1 MNLGCAAVDVRRALT
16 ATELCA
22 ARENREVPV
31 EDLSKMAV
39 GARQMQEKFPRRNW
53 EVRAPHGRIQISHG
67 CISAHRRASELSY
80 ATRRQFLYWAI
91 WSVSAKFFSVPM
103 IEGR

>member
-1 MNLGCAAVDVRRALT
+1 MAYLRLHANWSGITGDGTLRRKARTLAMNLGCAAVDVRRALT

-39 GARQMQEKFPRRNW
+39 GARQMQEKFPRRN
-53 EVRAPHGRIQISHG
+53 
-67 CISAHRRASELSY
+67 
-80 ATRRQFLYWAI
+80 
-91 WSVSAKFFSVPM
+91 
-103 IEGR
+103 